1 MSLYISTHDLAR
13 RSTFSKQRFPEES
26 RYFNSRPR
34 KEVDILC
41 YQLFAI
47 LLLFQLTTSQ
57 GGRLIDLSQTATKQY
72 FNSRPRKEV
81 DIWTGFLKQLKI
93 FQLTTSQG
101 GRPVKRSP
109 VNTRFIFQLTTSQGG
124 RHLGHGFYMHC
135 GREFQL
141 TTSQGGRPATQPASG
156 FDYDISTHDLA
167 RRSTFA
173 LLLIFHLEFYFNS
186 RPRKEVDTLRYNR
199 LNIQSYF
206 NSRPR
211 KEVDTVA
218 LM

>member
-124 RHLGHGFYMHC
+124 RRKHVGDCFP
-135 GREFQL
+135 Q
-141 TTSQGGRPATQPASG
+141 T
-156 FDYDISTHDLA
+156 
-167 RRSTFA
+167 
-173 LLLIFHLEFYFNS
+173 YFNS
-186 RPRKEVDTLRYNR
+186 RPRKEVDPFG
-199 LNIQSYF
+199 IFFDFFKDHF

-211 KEVDTVA
+211 KEVDFK
-218 LM
+218 LI

>member
-1 MSLYISTHDLAR
+1 MLPTLCNPTIISTHDLAR
-13 RSTFSKQRFPEES
+13 RSTYRLIPDCYKAVFQLTTSQGGRHFTENAILILLD
-26 RYFNSRPR
+26 YFNSRPR
-34 KEVDILC
+34 KEVDVIMRS
-41 YQLFAI
+41 FFSGAV
-47 LLLFQLTTSQ
+47 
-57 GGRLIDLSQTATKQY
+57 Y

-167 RRSTFA
+167 RRSTMGFDREDDN
-173 LLLIFHLEFYFNS
+173 LYHFNS
-186 RPRKEVDTLRYNR
+186 RPRKEVDISFYPLYKK
-199 LNIQSYF
+199 I
-206 NSRPR
+206 
-211 KEVDTVA
+211 K
-218 LM
+218 

>member
-1 MSLYISTHDLAR
+1 M
-13 RSTFSKQRFPEES
+13 RSFFSGA
-26 RYFNSRPR
+26 
-34 KEVDILC
+34 V
-41 YQLFAI
+41 
-47 LLLFQLTTSQ
+47 
-57 GGRLIDLSQTATKQY
+57 Y

-101 GRPVKRSP
+101 GWPVKRSP

-167 RRSTFA
+167 RRSTMGFDREDDN
-173 LLLIFHLEFYFNS
+173 LYHFNS
-186 RPRKEVDTLRYNR
+186 RPRKEVDISFYPLYKKIKWFQLTTS
-199 LNIQSYF
+199 QGG
-206 NSRPR
+206 RPLLCYWFFIWNFISTHDLAR
-211 KEVDTVA
+211 RSTWGRI
-218 LM
+218 